1 MNGTEYIVR
10 YEEHEDGLIIILLLF
25 VMGFNTYCARPRSR
39 SSTELLIRSIF
50 MWVKERY

>member
-25 VMGFNTYCARPRSR
+25 EMGFNTYCARPRSR
-39 SSTELLIRSIF
+39 YSTDRLINYIF